1 MKLIILDRD
10 GVINEDSDGFIKS
23 PDEWIPI
30 PGSLE
35 SIAQLNRA
43 GYQVIVITNQS
54 GLGRKLFDIR
64 ILNEIHEKMF
74 QQLALL
80 GGHIESILF
89 CPHVPDD
96 NCACRKPRPGL
107 FIELKKRLNLSL
119 ENVYAVGD
127 SLRDLQAARE
137 AGAIP
142 VLVCTGKGER
152 TLKENRG
159 MEDLQVFTN
168 LAEFTEKLLSSGK
181 VK

>member
-1 MKLIILDRD
+1 MKLVILDRD
-10 GVINEDSDGFIKS
+10 GVINEDSDEFIKS

-43 GYQVIVITNQS
+43 GYRIIVITNQS

-64 ILNEIHEKMF
+64 TLNKIHEKMF
-74 QQLALL
+74 QHLALT

-89 CPHVPDD
+89 CPHTPDD
-96 NCACRKPRPGL
+96 NCDCRKPKTGL

-127 SLRDLQAARE
+127 SLRDLQAARN

-142 VLVCTGKGER
+142 ILVCTGKGER
-152 TLKENRG
+152 TLKENQD
-159 MEDLQVFTN
+159 MQDIQVYTN
-168 LAEFTEKLLSSGK
+168 LAEFTEKLLLAEK
-181 VK
+181 VN